1 MLSKAKIKLIQSL
14 EHKKKRREE
23 QLFVAEGPKVVGD
36 LLPYFTCHLIVATP
50 AWLARNPQ
58 VKASEIIEVTPDE
71 LRKASFL
78 KAPQEVLALFALPN
92 ATASPS
98 VAATE
103 LCLAL
108 DDVQDPGNL
117 GTSIRLADWF
127 GIRHIFCSIGTTDAF
142 SPKTVQASMGAVA
155 RVSIHYTDLPHY
167 LSALRTSSP
176 ATPIYGT
183 FLEGDNI
190 YKKALTTHGIIVMG
204 NEGKGI
210 SALTEQS
217 VTDKLFIPNYPEGCV
232 TSESLNVAIATAITC
247 AEFRRRPLAVGC

>member
-1 MLSKAKIKLIQSL
+1 MLSKAKIKFIQSL
-14 EHKKKRREE
+14 ELKKKRKEE
-23 QLFVAEGPKVVGD
+23 NLFVAEGPKVVGD
-36 LLPYFTCHLIVATP
+36 LMPYFACRMLAATSE
-50 AWLARNPQ
+50 WLQAHPRAQ
-58 VKASEIIEVTPDE
+58 AQEIIEVTNEE

-78 KAPQEVLALFALPN
+78 KTPQEVLAVFEMTSTPLLADLPQR
-92 ATASPS
+92 
-98 VAATE
+98 E

-117 GTSIRLADWF
+117 GTIIRLADWF
-127 GIRHIFCSIGTTDAF
+127 GIRHIICSTGTVDAF

-155 RVSIHYTDLPHY
+155 RVSIHYTDLSHY
-167 LSALRTSSP
+167 LSTLRTSSP

-247 AEFRRRPLAVGC
+247 AEFRRRMV